1 MTEVVLDQASGLRRL
16 LAQSA
21 LRTIAIGSAGPAAGR
36 SVITANLA
44 VALAR
49 QGRGVVVLDC
59 APARGSA
66 GWLLVA
72 QPPADLM
79 DVACAARDLR
89 ATLAEGVGG
98 VRVARAPAL
107 GVPRSFE
114 SASARLAQVL
124 EALRED
130 ADVLLVDVPPGDLIW
145 SAAAGELI
153 LLAGP
158 GAQAMTESYRLI
170 KRLNVD
176 GGRRRMHILVNRM
189 QSASHAD
196 KIFGNLSATSKRFL
210 NLPLE
215 FLGCI
220 PDDERMLRAARLRQM
235 VVEAFPESECA
246 RAVRECAD
254 AVLRWNYT
262 GEDGFADFAIRLV
275 DNARM
280 HASTG
285 R

>member
-1 MTEVVLDQASGLRRL
+1 MTEVVLDQATGLRRL

-21 LRTIAIGSAGPAAGR
+21 LRTIAIGSAGPTAGR

-66 GWLLVA
+66 GWLLA
-72 QPPADLM
+72 SQPPTDL
-79 DVACAARDLR
+79 VAVGARDLR
-89 ATLAEGVGG
+89 ATFAEGVGG
-98 VRVARAPAL
+98 VRVARAPRL
-107 GVPRSFE
+107 GVARSFE
-114 SASARLAQVL
+114 SASAHLAQGL
-124 EALRED
+124 ETLRED
-130 ADVLLVDVPPGDLIW
+130 VDVLLVDAPPGDLVW

-153 LLAGP
+153 VLTGP
-158 GAQAMTESYRLI
+158 SAQAMTESYRLI

-176 GGRRRMHILVNRM
+176 GGRRRMHILANRM

-220 PDDERMLRAARLRQM
+220 PDDERMSRAARLRQM

>member
-1 MTEVVLDQASGLRRL
+1 MTEVVLDQATGLRRL

-21 LRTIAIGSAGPAAGR
+21 LRTIAIGSAGPTAGR

-66 GWLLVA
+66 GWLLA
-72 QPPADLM
+72 SQPPADL
-79 DVACAARDLR
+79 VAVGARNLR
-89 ATLAEGVGG
+89 ATFAEGVGG
-98 VRVARAPAL
+98 VRVARAPRL
-107 GVPRSFE
+107 GLARSFE
-114 SASARLAQVL
+114 SASAHLAQVL
-124 EALRED
+124 ETLRED
-130 ADVLLVDVPPGDLIW
+130 VDVLLVDAPPGDLVW

-153 LLAGP
+153 VLTGP

-176 GGRRRMHILVNRM
+176 GGRRRMHILANRM

-220 PDDERMLRAARLRQM
+220 PDDERMSRAARLRQM

>member
-1 MTEVVLDQASGLRRL
+1 MTEVVLDQATGLRRL

-21 LRTIAIGSAGPAAGR
+21 LRTIAIGSAGPTAGR

-66 GWLLVA
+66 GWLLA
-72 QPPADLM
+72 SQPPADLM
-79 DVACAARDLR
+79 AVGARDLR
-89 ATLAEGVGG
+89 ATFAEGVGG
-98 VRVARAPAL
+98 VRVARAPRL
-107 GVPRSFE
+107 GVARSFE
-114 SASARLAQVL
+114 SASAHLAQVL
-124 EALRED
+124 ETLRED
-130 ADVLLVDVPPGDLIW
+130 VDVLLVDAPPGDLVW
-145 SAAAGELI
+145 GAAAGELI
-153 LLAGP
+153 VLTGP

-176 GGRRRMHILVNRM
+176 GGRRRMHILANRM

-220 PDDERMLRAARLRQM
+220 PDDERMSRAARLRQM

>member
-1 MTEVVLDQASGLRRL
+1 MTEVLLDQATGLRRL
-16 LAQSA
+16 LAPSA
-21 LRTIAIGSAGPAAGR
+21 LRTIAIGSAGPTAGR

-66 GWLLVA
+66 GWLLA
-72 QPPADLM
+72 SQPPADLM
-79 DVACAARDLR
+79 AVGARDLR
-89 ATLAEGVGG
+89 ATFAEGVGG
-98 VRVARAPAL
+98 VRVARAPRL
-107 GVPRSFE
+107 GLARSFE
-114 SASARLAQVL
+114 SASAHLAQVL
-124 EALRED
+124 ETLRED
-130 ADVLLVDVPPGDLIW
+130 VDVLLVDAPPGDLVW

-153 LLAGP
+153 VLTGP

-176 GGRRRMHILVNRM
+176 GGRRRMHILANRM

-220 PDDERMLRAARLRQM
+220 PDDERMSRAARLRQM

>member
-1 MTEVVLDQASGLRRL
+1 MTEVVLDQATGLRRL

-21 LRTIAIGSAGPAAGR
+21 LRTIAIGSAGPTAGR

-66 GWLLVA
+66 GWLLA
-72 QPPADLM
+72 SQPPADL
-79 DVACAARDLR
+79 VAVGARNLR
-89 ATLAEGVGG
+89 ATFAEGVGG
-98 VRVARAPAL
+98 VRVARAPRL
-107 GVPRSFE
+107 GLARSFE
-114 SASARLAQVL
+114 SASAHLAQVL
-124 EALRED
+124 ETLRED
-130 ADVLLVDVPPGDLIW
+130 VDVLLVDAPPGDLVW
-145 SAAAGELI
+145 GAAAGELI
-153 LLAGP
+153 VLTGP

-176 GGRRRMHILVNRM
+176 GGRRRMHILANRM

-220 PDDERMLRAARLRQM
+220 PDDERMSRAARLRQM

>member
-1 MTEVVLDQASGLRRL
+1 MTEVVLDQATGLRRL
-16 LAQSA
+16 LAPSA
-21 LRTIAIGSAGPAAGR
+21 LRTIAIGSAGPTAGR

-66 GWLLVA
+66 GWLLA
-72 QPPADLM
+72 SQPPADLM
-79 DVACAARDLR
+79 AVGARDLR
-89 ATLAEGVGG
+89 ATFAEGVGG
-98 VRVARAPAL
+98 VRVARAPRL
-107 GVPRSFE
+107 GLARSFE
-114 SASARLAQVL
+114 SASAHLAQVL
-124 EALRED
+124 ETLRED
-130 ADVLLVDVPPGDLIW
+130 VDVLLVDAPPGDLVW

-153 LLAGP
+153 VLTGP

-176 GGRRRMHILVNRM
+176 GGRRRMHILANRM

-220 PDDERMLRAARLRQM
+220 LDDERMSRAARLRQM

>member
-1 MTEVVLDQASGLRRL
+1 MTEVVLDQATGLRRL

-21 LRTIAIGSAGPAAGR
+21 LRTIAIGSAGPTAGR

-66 GWLLVA
+66 GWLLA
-72 QPPADLM
+72 SQPPADL
-79 DVACAARDLR
+79 VAVGARDLR
-89 ATLAEGVGG
+89 ATFAEGVGG
-98 VRVARAPAL
+98 VRVARAPRL
-107 GVPRSFE
+107 GVARSFE
-114 SASARLAQVL
+114 SASAHLAQGL
-124 EALRED
+124 ETLRED
-130 ADVLLVDVPPGDLIW
+130 VDVLLVDAPPGDLVW

-153 LLAGP
+153 VLTGP
-158 GAQAMTESYRLI
+158 SAQAMTESYRLI

-176 GGRRRMHILVNRM
+176 GGRRRMHILANRM

-220 PDDERMLRAARLRQM
+220 PDDERMSRAARLRQM

>member
-1 MTEVVLDQASGLRRL
+1 MTEVVLDQATGLRRL

-21 LRTIAIGSAGPAAGR
+21 PRTIAIGSAASAAGR

-66 GWLLVA
+66 SWLLGA
-72 QPPADLM
+72 QPRAALT
-79 DVACAARDLR
+79 DVVRAASDLR

-98 VRVARAPAL
+98 IRVARAPAL
-107 GVPRSFE
+107 GVALSFE

-124 EALRED
+124 ESLRED
-130 ADVLLVDVPPGDLIW
+130 ADVLLVDAPPGDLVW

-170 KRLNVD
+170 KRLNID
-176 GGRRRMHILVNRM
+176 GGRRRIHILVNRT

-220 PDDERMLRAARLRQM
+220 PDDERMVRAARLRQM

-246 RAVRECAD
+246 RSVRECAD
-254 AVLRWNYT
+254 AVLGWNYT

>member
-1 MTEVVLDQASGLRRL
+1 MTEVVLDQATGLRRL
-16 LAQSA
+16 LAPSA
-21 LRTIAIGSAGPAAGR
+21 LRTIAIGSAGPTAGR

-66 GWLLVA
+66 GWLLA
-72 QPPADLM
+72 SQPPADL
-79 DVACAARDLR
+79 VAVGARNLR
-89 ATLAEGVGG
+89 ATFAEGAGG
-98 VRVARAPAL
+98 VRVARAPRL
-107 GVPRSFE
+107 GLARSFE
-114 SASARLAQVL
+114 SASAHLAQVL
-124 EALRED
+124 ETLRED
-130 ADVLLVDVPPGDLIW
+130 VDVLLVDAPPGDLVW

-153 LLAGP
+153 VLTGP

-176 GGRRRMHILVNRM
+176 GGRRRMHILANRM

-220 PDDERMLRAARLRQM
+220 PDDERMSRAARLRQM

>member
-1 MTEVVLDQASGLRRL
+1 MTEVVLDQATGLRRL

-21 LRTIAIGSAGPAAGR
+21 LRTIAIGSAGPTAGR

-66 GWLLVA
+66 GWLLA
-72 QPPADLM
+72 SQPPADL
-79 DVACAARDLR
+79 VAVGARDLR
-89 ATLAEGVGG
+89 ATFAEGVGG
-98 VRVARAPAL
+98 VRVARAPRL
-107 GVPRSFE
+107 GVARSFE
-114 SASARLAQVL
+114 SASAHLAQVL
-124 EALRED
+124 ETLRED
-130 ADVLLVDVPPGDLIW
+130 VDVLLVDAPPGDLVW

-153 LLAGP
+153 VLTGP

-176 GGRRRMHILVNRM
+176 GGRRRMHILANRM

-220 PDDERMLRAARLRQM
+220 PDDERMSRAARLRQM

>member
-1 MTEVVLDQASGLRRL
+1 MTEVVLDQATGLRRL
-16 LAQSA
+16 LAPSA
-21 LRTIAIGSAGPAAGR
+21 LRTIAIGSAGPTAGR

-66 GWLLVA
+66 GWLLA
-72 QPPADLM
+72 SQPPADL
-79 DVACAARDLR
+79 VAVGARNLR
-89 ATLAEGVGG
+89 ATFAEGVGG
-98 VRVARAPAL
+98 VRVARAPRL
-107 GVPRSFE
+107 GLARSFE
-114 SASARLAQVL
+114 SASAHLAQVL
-124 EALRED
+124 ETLRED
-130 ADVLLVDVPPGDLIW
+130 VDVLLVDAPPGDLVW
-145 SAAAGELI
+145 GAAAGELI
-153 LLAGP
+153 VLTGP

-176 GGRRRMHILVNRM
+176 GGRRRMHILANRM

-220 PDDERMLRAARLRQM
+220 PDDERMSRAARLRQM

>member
-1 MTEVVLDQASGLRRL
+1 MTEVVLDQATGLRRL
-16 LAQSA
+16 LAPSA
-21 LRTIAIGSAGPAAGR
+21 LRTIAIGSAGPTAGR

-66 GWLLVA
+66 GWLLA
-72 QPPADLM
+72 SQPPADL
-79 DVACAARDLR
+79 VAVGARNLR
-89 ATLAEGVGG
+89 ATFAEGVGG
-98 VRVARAPAL
+98 VRVARAPRL
-107 GVPRSFE
+107 GLARSFE
-114 SASARLAQVL
+114 SASAHLAQVL
-124 EALRED
+124 ETLRED
-130 ADVLLVDVPPGDLIW
+130 VDVLLVDAPPGDLVW

-153 LLAGP
+153 VLTGP

-176 GGRRRMHILVNRM
+176 GGRRRMHILANRM

-220 PDDERMLRAARLRQM
+220 PDDERMSRAARLRQM

>member
-1 MTEVVLDQASGLRRL
+1 MTEVVLDQATGLRRL

-21 LRTIAIGSAGPAAGR
+21 LRTIAIGSAGPTAGR

-66 GWLLVA
+66 GWLLA
-72 QPPADLM
+72 SQPPADLM
-79 DVACAARDLR
+79 AVGARDLR
-89 ATLAEGVGG
+89 ATFAEGVGG
-98 VRVARAPAL
+98 VRVARAPRL
-107 GVPRSFE
+107 GVARSFE
-114 SASARLAQVL
+114 SASAHLAQVL
-124 EALRED
+124 ETLRED
-130 ADVLLVDVPPGDLIW
+130 VDVLLVDAPPGDLVW

-153 LLAGP
+153 VLTGP

-176 GGRRRMHILVNRM
+176 GGRRRMHILANRM

-220 PDDERMLRAARLRQM
+220 PDDERMSRAARLRQM

>member
-1 MTEVVLDQASGLRRL
+1 MTGAVLDQAAGLRRL
-16 LAQSA
+16 LARSA
-21 LRTIAIGSAGPAAGR
+21 LRTIAIGSAAEAAGR
-36 SVITANLA
+36 SMITANLA

-49 QGRGVVVLDC
+49 RGRSVVVLDC
-59 APARGSA
+59 APGRGSA
-66 GWLLVA
+66 GWLLGV
-72 QPPADLM
+72 QPRADPMSASPAS
-79 DVACAARDLR
+79 ALR
-89 ATLAEGVGG
+89 LTLAEGAGG
-98 VRVARAPAL
+98 VRVARARAL
-107 GVPRSFE
+107 GMARSFE
-114 SASARLAQVL
+114 SASERFAEVL
-124 EALRED
+124 EIVRED
-130 ADVLLVDVPPGDLIW
+130 ADMLLVDAPPGELVWSAAGAEPVLLV
-145 SAAAGELI
+145 
-153 LLAGP
+153 GP
-158 GAQAMTESYRLI
+158 SAQALTESYRLI
-170 KRLNVD
+170 KRLNTD
-176 GGRRRMHILVNRM
+176 GGGRRMHILVNRT

-246 RAVRECAD
+246 RSVRECAD

>member
-1 MTEVVLDQASGLRRL
+1 MTEVVLDQATGLRRL

-21 LRTIAIGSAGPAAGR
+21 LRTIAVGSAAPAAGR

-66 GWLLVA
+66 GWLLGA
-72 QPPADLM
+72 QPHADLT
-79 DVACAARDLR
+79 DASPPGDLR
-89 ATLAEGVGG
+89 GTLAVGVGG

-107 GVPRSFE
+107 GVARSFE

-124 EALRED
+124 ETLRD
-130 ADVLLVDVPPGDLIW
+130 DVDVLLVDARPGDLVW

-170 KRLNVD
+170 KRLNID
-176 GGRRRMHILVNRM
+176 GGRRRMHILVNRT

-196 KIFGNLSATSKRFL
+196 RIFGNLSATSKRFL

-215 FLGCI
+215 FLGCV
-220 PDDERMLRAARLRQM
+220 PDDERMLRAARLRQL
-235 VVEAFPESECA
+235 VVEAFPGSECA
-246 RAVRECAD
+246 RSVRECAD

-275 DNARM
+275 DSARM
-280 HASTG
+280 RASTG

>member
-1 MTEVVLDQASGLRRL
+1 MTEVLLDQATGLRRL
-16 LAQSA
+16 LAPSA
-21 LRTIAIGSAGPAAGR
+21 LRTIAIGSAGPTAGR

-66 GWLLVA
+66 GWLLA
-72 QPPADLM
+72 SQPPADL
-79 DVACAARDLR
+79 VAVGARNLR
-89 ATLAEGVGG
+89 ATFAEGVGG
-98 VRVARAPAL
+98 VRVARAPRL
-107 GVPRSFE
+107 GLARSFE
-114 SASARLAQVL
+114 SASAHLAQVL
-124 EALRED
+124 ETLRED
-130 ADVLLVDVPPGDLIW
+130 VDVLLVDAPPGDLVW

-153 LLAGP
+153 VLTGP

-176 GGRRRMHILVNRM
+176 GGRRRMHILANRM

-220 PDDERMLRAARLRQM
+220 PDDERMSRAARLRQM

>member
-1 MTEVVLDQASGLRRL
+1 MTEVVLDQATGLRRL

-21 LRTIAIGSAGPAAGR
+21 LRTIAIGSAGPTAGR

-66 GWLLVA
+66 GWLLA
-72 QPPADLM
+72 SQPPADL
-79 DVACAARDLR
+79 VAVGARDLR
-89 ATLAEGVGG
+89 ATFAEGVGG
-98 VRVARAPAL
+98 VRVARAPRL
-107 GVPRSFE
+107 GVARSFE
-114 SASARLAQVL
+114 SASAHLAQVL
-124 EALRED
+124 ETLRED
-130 ADVLLVDVPPGDLIW
+130 VDVLLVDAPPGDLVW
-145 SAAAGELI
+145 GAAAGELI
-153 LLAGP
+153 VLTGP

-176 GGRRRMHILVNRM
+176 GGRRRMHILANRM

-220 PDDERMLRAARLRQM
+220 PDDERMSRAARLRQM

>member
-1 MTEVVLDQASGLRRL
+1 MTEVVLDQATGLRRL
-16 LAQSA
+16 LAPSA
-21 LRTIAIGSAGPAAGR
+21 LRTIAIGSAGPTAGR

-66 GWLLVA
+66 GWLLA
-72 QPPADLM
+72 SQPPADLM
-79 DVACAARDLR
+79 AVGARDLR
-89 ATLAEGVGG
+89 ATFAEGVGG
-98 VRVARAPAL
+98 VRVARAPRL
-107 GVPRSFE
+107 GLARSFE
-114 SASARLAQVL
+114 SASAHLAQVL
-124 EALRED
+124 ETLRED
-130 ADVLLVDVPPGDLIW
+130 VDVLLVDAPPGDLVW

-153 LLAGP
+153 VLTGP

-176 GGRRRMHILVNRM
+176 GGRRRMHILANRM

-220 PDDERMLRAARLRQM
+220 PDDERMSRAARLRQM